1 VLIIV
6 VGKSLAAL
14 GIVLAF
20 GYPLGTALMI
30 AASLA
35 QIGEFSFILVGLGMS
50 LGLLPAEGSSLILAG
65 AIISIA
71 CNSLVFTAIGPLEN
85 WLRTHSALARHLQP
99 GDDPLAGLPM
109 STDQAAL
116 TGQVVLVGYGRV
128 GQRISRQLNDQG
140 ISHIVVEQNREQVE
154 KLRANNQLAV
164 SGNATD
170 PAVLIQAHIARAA
183 LLVIATPD
191 AFDARKM
198 LEIARTLNPAI
209 ETVLRTH
216 SEEEA
221 ALLQREDAG
230 AVFLG
235 EHELARGMAQH
246 VLARMGR
253 TGESSAAH

>member
-1 VLIIV
+1 
-6 VGKSLAAL
+6 
-14 GIVLAF
+14 
-20 GYPLGTALMI
+20 
-30 AASLA
+30 
-35 QIGEFSFILVGLGMS
+35 
-50 LGLLPAEGSSLILAG
+50 
-65 AIISIA
+65 
-71 CNSLVFTAIGPLEN
+71 
-85 WLRTHSALARHLQP
+85 
-99 GDDPLAGLPM
+99 
-109 STDQAAL
+109 L

-140 ISHIVVEQNREQVE
+140 ISHVVVEQNREQVE

-170 PAVLIQAHIARAA
+170 PAVLIQAHVARAA

-253 TGESSAAH
+253 SGESSAAH